1 MKPSE
6 HKLNTLLSQYPDA
19 CLLIADIVKTI
30 DHERKQET
38 DDDCIK
44 DFELDSIG
52 DVVNNTI
59 ENLSMS
65 DATSVESDHALSVMA
80 TVFNILCHKSNLSM
94 PSTEPVKTTD
104 AEPKTS
110 DLVYEKRNNMAFQA
124 YCAMISN
131 PESRLLSKDNSGRS
145 EGVVRK
151 MKADEAYSL
160 TDAFL
165 AREERQNEIL
175 HDRLKHDDL

>member
-1 MKPSE
+1 
-6 HKLNTLLSQYPDA
+6 
-19 CLLIADIVKTI
+19 
-30 DHERKQET
+30 
-38 DDDCIK
+38 
-44 DFELDSIG
+44 
-52 DVVNNTI
+52 
-59 ENLSMS
+59 MS
-65 DATSVESDHALSVMA
+65 DATPVESDHALSVMA

-110 DLVYEKRNNMAFQA
+110 NLVYEKRNNMAFQA

-131 PESRLLSKDNSGRS
+131 PETSLQLKNNRPLAA
-145 EGVVRK
+145 VRK
-151 MKADEAYSL
+151 VIADEAYNF

-165 AREERQNEIL
+165 AREERQNEML